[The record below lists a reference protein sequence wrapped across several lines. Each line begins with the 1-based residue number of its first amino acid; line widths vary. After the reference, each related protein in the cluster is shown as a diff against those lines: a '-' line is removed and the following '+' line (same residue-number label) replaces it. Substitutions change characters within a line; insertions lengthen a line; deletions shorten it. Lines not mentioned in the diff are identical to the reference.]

1 MSTEKNNLT
10 ARCVMLVPLARNEAA
25 HHAAQKFGFQP
36 SIEHEPALAMAELC
50 LHINHLRAIQ
60 AWCTEEPVAQLI
72 LVHTQELEGID
83 QLVHAIHTYFPS
95 VLISELRD
103 GRIVDIKNDSA
114 VVDKLTELPIVHSED
129 IDANE
134 LYMLLDNKPHEV
146 EE

>member
-1 MSTEKNNLT
+1 MSSEKNNLT
-10 ARCVMLVPLARNEAA
+10 ARCVVLVPLSRNEAA

-50 LHINHLRAIQ
+50 LHVNHLRTNQ
-60 AWCTEEPVAQLI
+60 AWCTEQPVAQLI
-72 LVHTQELEGID
+72 LIHAQELEGID
-83 QLVHAIHTYFPS
+83 QLVRAVHTYFPS

-114 VVDKLTELPIVHSED
+114 VVDKLTALPIVHSED

-134 LYMLLDNKPHEV
+134 LSMLLDNKPQEI